1 MHSEQQIRMNF
12 ENALKRAQEIEDIGN
27 KLLSVGEDKTDQC
40 MLGLQQ
46 GWSGYAYDS
55 MKAKAEQVQSET
67 IELAKKIKKAAN
79 TIRKIAK
86 AVYDVEMDNY
96 RLAMEREKQN

>member
-1 MHSEQQIRMNF
+1 MSQDGEH
-12 ENALKRAQEIEDIGN
+12 GN
-27 KLLSVGEDKTDQC
+27 WGYDVKVGDVEANGGATLTAGVAICVLLAEV
-40 MLGLQQ
+40 Q
-46 GWSGYAYDS
+46 G
-55 MKAKAEQVQSET
+55 Q
-67 IELAKKIKKAAN
+67 LAKKIKKVAN